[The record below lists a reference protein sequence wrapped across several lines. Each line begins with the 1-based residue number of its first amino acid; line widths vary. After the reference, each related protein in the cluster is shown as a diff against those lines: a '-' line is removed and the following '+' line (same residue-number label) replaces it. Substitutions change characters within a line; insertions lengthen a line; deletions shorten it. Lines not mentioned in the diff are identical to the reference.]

1 MTPFERYLQFE
12 IHLGTRNWRKAP
24 EVNNF
29 IRKII
34 LSHPIHVQHYRGAAD
49 ATSHECD
56 VTSVERG
63 PAYQCCCEHPAMATQ
78 ERSPRRAAPEK
89 CAARGDT
96 VPGRPAAGRS
106 DSGLSASATEC
117 GGDSPIPP
125 QQPTPP
131 CINAGL
137 SKAGTEHSVQCAFI
151 PEEHLVNK
159 ESSGPVLDPFA
170 SDYCSK
176 LIVGAPLPA
185 APAPGGPLE
194 PVSTSHLEP
203 LACHG
208 KSSSQAPSG
217 DTPDLWAPTQTEA
230 GCPGDSSPSASRGAR
245 LPFLACGTGGHDAH
259 EEAMRRAAYIVS
271 RFVQVQPTLPSVAHS
286 PDSAVSLISDIAK
299 RELPQT
305 SSHDIPH
312 VFPLHQVNVA
322 QTPSLADPCCSAV
335 PGRSCAQQGQ
345 TPDAHDQGALGKQ
358 GKDYLAM
365 ILRSLEFEALVL
377 RRQLE
382 TRGLAQEPQDLQ
394 RTLRTRRREGA
405 ARRAIQVDRSKRILR
420 K

>member
-1 MTPFERYLQFE
+1 MALSKGISKKAASWR
-12 IHLGTRNWRKAP
+12 LGH
-24 EVNNF
+24 
-29 IRKII
+29 
-34 LSHPIHVQHYRGAAD
+34 HPISGATD

-63 PAYQCCCEHPAMATQ
+63 PAYQCCCEQPAM
-78 ERSPRRAAPEK
+78 R
-89 CAARGDT
+89 
-96 VPGRPAAGRS
+96 
-106 DSGLSASATEC
+106 
-117 GGDSPIPP
+117 
-125 QQPTPP
+125 
-131 CINAGL
+131 INASL
-137 SKAGTEHSVQCAFI
+137 SRTGTEHSVQCAFI

-345 TPDAHDQGALGKQ
+345 TLDAHAQGALGKQ

-394 RTLRTRRREGA
+394 KTLRTRRREGA